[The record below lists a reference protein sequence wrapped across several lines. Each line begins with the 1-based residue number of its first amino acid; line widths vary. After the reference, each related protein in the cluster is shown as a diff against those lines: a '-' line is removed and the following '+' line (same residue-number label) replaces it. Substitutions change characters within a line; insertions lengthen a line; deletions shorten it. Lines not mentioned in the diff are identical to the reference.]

1 MNYPVVLHKD
11 PDSDYGVTVPD
22 LPGCYSAGKTVDEAL
37 AMAKEAIE
45 LHLEGLIDEGQPVP
59 APGSIERHRQNSD
72 YGEGTWAI
80 VAIDPAGLRVN
91 AKRINITVPERIL
104 DAIDRFTG
112 ERGQTR
118 SGFLVEAAT
127 EYMGR
132 SGSRKSAG
140 RAKPSNEGRQTKGK

>member
-22 LPGCYSAGKTVDEAL
+22 LLGCFSAGKTVDEAL

-72 YGEGTWAI
+72 YCEGTWAI

-104 DAIDRFTG
+104 DAIDRFTE
-112 ERGQTR
+112 ERGQIR

-127 EYMGR
+127 EYLGR
-132 SGSRKSAG
+132 NGG
-140 RAKPSNEGRQTKGK
+140 RPLPRQAKPPTKGRHRNGR